1 MIKFLLIWRY
11 FVKKRV
17 ALIAV
22 TAVALL
28 VMLVLVVL
36 SVMSGLLA
44 DTRRQNHQW
53 SGDVVIRRESLAGF
67 PFYDEFIEE
76 LDTSGLAD
84 SATPVIKTFAL
95 VKASRSVQMMG
106 VKLAEFCR
114 ATGFQNTLGRM
125 ADTAQPSF
133 TVLTS
138 SGFFSAEEDLTPQQR
153 ERGCI
158 GAIYLLAGQMDQEQM
173 QLMRPYWMTPGARRS
188 WSITVVPLTSKGL
201 PARGGIGES
210 QTFYYVDDSKTG
222 LVDVDMA
229 TLYVD
234 FDQLQRLCYM
244 DGSDGAPRR
253 ANEIRVRLA
262 KGIELEAGRGRVAEL
277 WENFVQRQKE
287 NGEARLLADVMVQT
301 WKEYRRSYIAPA
313 ENEKSLMIVIFC
325 MIAVVAVFIV
335 FAIFYMIVTEKIKDL
350 GIIKSVGGSGWVVS
364 QIFLGYGV
372 LVGAVGAAL
381 GTALGIAIV
390 RNSNEIE
397 SWLDRVLGGFRIWNP
412 EVYAIDRIPD
422 AVDYT
427 QAAVIAGSAVLA
439 SLIGAVLPGRR
450 AAKLQVIEALRVE

>member
-11 FVKKRV
+11 FIKKRV

-28 VMLVLVVL
+28 VTLVLVVL

-53 SGDVVIRRESLAGF
+53 SGDVVIGRESLAGF
-67 PFYDEFIEE
+67 PLYDEFIDE
-76 LDTSGLAD
+76 LRTSGLAD

-106 VKLAEFCR
+106 VKLAQFCR
-114 ATGFQNTLGRM
+114 TTGFQHTLGRM
-125 ADTAQPSF
+125 ADAPQPSF
-133 TVLTS
+133 TVPIEN
-138 SGFFSAEEDLTPQQR
+138 GFFAPEQDLAPLQR
-153 ERGCI
+153 QRGCI
-158 GAIYLLAGQMDQEQM
+158 AGTYFVAGQMDREQM
-173 QLMRPYWMTPGARRS
+173 QLMRKYWMTPGARRS

-201 PARGGIGES
+201 PVRGGAGQS
-210 QTFYYVDDSKTG
+210 QTFYYVDDSKAG
-222 LVDVDMA
+222 LVDVDMS

-234 FDQLQRLCYM
+234 FEQLQRLCYM
-244 DGSDGAPRR
+244 DGSDGAPERT
-253 ANEIRVRLA
+253 NEIRVKLA
-262 KGIELEAGRGRVAEL
+262 EGIALEAGRRRVAEL
-277 WENFVQRQKE
+277 WKNFVHRQKE
-287 NGEARLLADVMVQT
+287 KLEGRLLADVTVQT

-350 GIIKSVGGSGWVVS
+350 GIIKSVGASGWMMS
-364 QIFLGYGV
+364 QIFLGYGI
-372 LVGAVGAAL
+372 LVGTVGAAL
-381 GTALGIAIV
+381 GTTLGIAIV
-390 RNSNEIE
+390 RHTNEIE
-397 SWLDRVLGGFRIWNP
+397 RWLDRVLGGFRIWNP
-412 EVYAIDRIPD
+412 DVYAIERIPD
-422 AVDYT
+422 TVDYT
-427 QAAVIAGSAVLA
+427 QAAVIAASAILA
-439 SLIGAVLPGRR
+439 SLIGAALPSRR